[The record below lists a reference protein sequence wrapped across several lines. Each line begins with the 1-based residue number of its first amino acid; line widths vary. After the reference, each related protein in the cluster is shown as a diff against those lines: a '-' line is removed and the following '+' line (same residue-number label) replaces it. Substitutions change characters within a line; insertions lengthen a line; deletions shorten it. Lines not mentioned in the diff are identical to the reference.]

1 VPRDHP
7 GEEDKNSCCTW
18 EKVRCIIQSHQG
30 NVAQVIKGEMRM
42 NKARTI
48 AEAWN
53 FYAKTNSLRPGTK
66 KYQEA
71 QHAFILG
78 ARSLTGDEGLP
89 AIISV
94 YVMSGRDIAEIP
106 AVMDQREAV
115 ANEND
120 SQVA

>member
-1 VPRDHP
+1 
-7 GEEDKNSCCTW
+7 
-18 EKVRCIIQSHQG
+18 
-30 NVAQVIKGEMRM
+30 MRM

-94 YVMSGRDIAEIP
+94 YIMSGRDIAEIP
-106 AVMDQREAV
+106 AIMDEREATI

-120 SQVA
+120 SQLA